1 MNSILE
7 LFMGFFAVIMYVL
20 LAMLWTICMFA
31 FFLFVYNVLGEL
43 FT

>member
-7 LFMGFFAVIMYVL
+7 LLMGFVAVIMYVL